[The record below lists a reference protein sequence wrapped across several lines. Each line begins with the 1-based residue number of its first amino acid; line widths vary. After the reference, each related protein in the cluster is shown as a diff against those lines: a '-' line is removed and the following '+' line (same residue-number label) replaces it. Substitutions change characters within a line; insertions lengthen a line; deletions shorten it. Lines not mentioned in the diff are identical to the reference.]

1 MAVATT
7 LCDLQAFGSSGLKKH
22 QECGCFSMQLLFHS
36 TFEKYLVEVLCEM
49 KLDVVVL
56 T

>member
-7 LCDLQAFGSSGLKKH
+7 LCDLQAFGSSGQKKH

-56 T
+56 K

>member
-7 LCDLQAFGSSGLKKH
+7 MCDLQAFGSSGQKK

-56 T
+56 K